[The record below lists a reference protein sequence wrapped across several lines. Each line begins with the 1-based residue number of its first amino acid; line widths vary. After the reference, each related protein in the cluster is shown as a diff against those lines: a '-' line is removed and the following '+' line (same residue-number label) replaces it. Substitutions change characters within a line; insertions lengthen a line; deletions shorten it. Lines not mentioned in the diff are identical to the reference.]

1 MTHII
6 SELSRGQNSFGKIR
20 KWKSAKYG
28 TAHTKTYFLSLVIRS
43 ANDVSHAYIFIILMP
58 VMTSFMVLILASVKA
73 AVLLLRGTDVTDE
86 PQQRP
91 PTFVHPS

>member
-1 MTHII
+1 MQGDT
-6 SELSRGQNSFGKIR
+6 SRRQNSFGKIR
-20 KWKSAKYG
+20 KQISAKYG
-28 TAHTKTYFLSLVIRS
+28 TGHTKTYFLSLVIRS

-86 PQQRP
+86 PQRRQ
-91 PTFVHPS
+91 PTFVYQS